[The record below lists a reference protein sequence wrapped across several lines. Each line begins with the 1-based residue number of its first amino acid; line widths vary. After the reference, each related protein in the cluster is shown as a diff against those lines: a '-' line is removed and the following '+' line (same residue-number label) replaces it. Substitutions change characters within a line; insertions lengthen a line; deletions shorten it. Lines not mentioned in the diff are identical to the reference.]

1 MKCSTGTNSSP
12 IEEAAMD
19 VTWVLAQLRLALD
32 VGNKGKKREL
42 EIGPDNDLPTAKRYL
57 FLSQHQIEDK
67 D

>member
-1 MKCSTGTNSSP
+1 
-12 IEEAAMD
+12 MD

-57 FLSQHQIEDK
+57 FLLQHQIEDK